1 MKEVFFMDFG
11 LSDELRMFKRT
22 FADFADEVVAPG
34 AAERDE
40 KEEFDLEV
48 WQKCAELGLAGLIVP
63 EQYGGTDAGALAYVM
78 AVEELSRVCASTG
91 VTLSAHES
99 LCVWPI
105 LHLANEEQRGRW
117 LPKLSSGEHLGAL
130 ALTEPNAGSDVGATA
145 TTAVLDGDAYVV
157 NGTKIFI
164 TNAYYAD
171 VYVVLVRTGDK
182 DAKHGNSSYLVIDKG
197 TPGFSFGKKE
207 KKMGIKSSSTYEL
220 VFENCRV
227 PKENLIGKEGDG
239 FKQTMIVLNGGRAGI
254 AAQALGIAEGA
265 YRFALNYALER
276 KQFGRP
282 IFGNQGVS
290 FKLANMAMK
299 IQAARNL
306 VYEVAWRED
315 AGLSYQKQGAF
326 AKCYA
331 SDVAMEVTTEAVQ
344 VVGGYGYTREYPV
357 ERMMRD
363 AKITQIYEG
372 TNEIQRITIAG
383 CLKRGEISNYDY

>member
-1 MKEVFFMDFG
+1 MDFG
-11 LSDELRMFKRT
+11 LDDEQKLFKRT
-22 FADFADEVVAPG
+22 FANFSDEVVAPG

-40 KEEFDLEV
+40 NELFDLDCWRKMV
-48 WQKCAELGLAGLIVP
+48 DLGLSGLIVP
-63 EQYGGTDAGALAYVM
+63 EEYGGIHAGALVYAM
-78 AVEELSRVCASTG
+78 AVEEISRNCASMG
-91 VTLSAHES
+91 VTLSAHTS
-99 LCVWPI
+99 LCTWPI
-105 LHLANEEQRGRW
+105 LHLGNDEQKQRF
-117 LPKLSSGEHLGAL
+117 LPRLASGESLGAL
-130 ALTEPNAGSDVGATA
+130 GLTEPNAGSDVGATA
-145 TTAVLDGDAYVV
+145 MTAVQDGNDYIL

-171 VYVVLVRTGDK
+171 IYVVLVRTGQK
-182 DAKHGNSSYLVIDKG
+182 DAKHGNSSYFVVEKG

-207 KKMGIKSSSTYEL
+207 KKMGIRASSTYEL

-227 PKENLIGKEGDG
+227 PKENLLGYEGDG
-239 FKQTMIVLNGGRAGI
+239 FKQTMHVLNGGRVGI

-265 YRFALNYALER
+265 YRFALAFALER
-276 KQFGRP
+276 QQFGRP
-282 IFGNQGVS
+282 IFNNQAVS

-315 AGLSYQKQGAF
+315 NGYSYQRQGAF

-331 SDVAMEVTTEAVQ
+331 GDVAMEVTTEAVQ
-344 VVGGYGYTREYPV
+344 VLGGYGYSREYPV

-372 TNEIQRITIAG
+372 TNEIQRLTITG
-383 CLKRGEISNYDY
+383 SLKNGDISNYDY